1 MSSRSLN
8 TSRNAVSGIIKVIV
22 KIALPFIIRTS
33 LLYYLGKEYLGL
45 NSLFSSILS
54 VLNLAELGFSSAVV
68 YRLYKPFADNDKK
81 TVGAYL
87 SYLKKIYRVI
97 GCVVFGVGIV
107 LTPFLPKLINGS
119 YPDDIN
125 LFFLYFL
132 YLVNTS
138 VSYFFSG
145 YKRTLIIAAQRMDYI
160 NIVETGLLCLQYI
173 VQIATLVVFRNYVTY
188 IIVMPVT
195 TVVVNLVISVLC
207 QRKYSEYFNKD
218 LLSIQQKKLM
228 ISDVK
233 WVSVYRISEV
243 TRNSF
248 DSIVI
253 SSVLGLTL
261 VGIYNNYYY
270 IFSALYSFM
279 VIINESL
286 QASIGNSIAKESKE
300 KNEEDL
306 YKFSIFSLWII
317 LFCCTGLI
325 CFYQPVM
332 SLWMGPD
339 MLLPNK
345 DMILFVVYFYVLNMN
360 NIRNLY
366 FNGNGLW
373 RHGAKSY
380 IIESLLNL
388 FFNIVLGRF
397 FGITGVIVATI
408 LTIFFCSF
416 IWRSQILFYRYFQ
429 KSSKRFYIMQ
439 GKMML
444 TSSIALVASF
454 YFCNLIGNDGIFSFI
469 GRGIICI
476 VVPNTIM
483 LILLRKNRYFNDG
496 VQQIKLVVHSIK
508 KKRNI

>member
-1 MSSRSLN
+1 MGSRSLN
-8 TSRNAVSGIIKVIV
+8 SSRNAVSGIIKVIV

-68 YRLYKPFADNDKK
+68 YRLYKPFADNDKR

-87 SYLKKIYRVI
+87 GYLKKIYRII
-97 GCVVFGVGIV
+97 GCIVFGAGII

-119 YPDDIN
+119 YPSDVN
-125 LFFLYFL
+125 LYFLYFL
-132 YLVNTS
+132 YLLNTS

-160 NIVETGLLCLQYI
+160 NIIETGLLCLQYI
-173 VQIATLVVFRNYVTY
+173 AQIATIVAFRNYVAY
-188 IIVMPVT
+188 IIVMPVA
-195 TVVVNLVISVLC
+195 TVMVNIAVSLLC
-207 QRKYSEYFNKD
+207 QKEYPEYFTKG
-218 LLSIQQKKLM
+218 LLTVEQKKEM
-228 ISDVK
+228 ASDVK

-253 SSVLGLTL
+253 SSIIGLTA

-286 QASIGNSIAKESKE
+286 QASIGNSIAKETRE
-300 KNEEDL
+300 KNEDDI
-306 YKFSIFSLWII
+306 YKFSLFSLWII

-332 SLWMGPD
+332 TLWMGAD
-339 MLLPNK
+339 MLLPDK

-373 RHGAKSY
+373 KSGAKSY
-380 IIESLLNL
+380 IIESLFNL
-388 FFNIVLGRF
+388 LLNIVLGRL
-397 FGITGVIVATI
+397 FGITGVIIATI
-408 LTIFFCSF
+408 LTMFFCSF
-416 IWRSQILFYRYFQ
+416 IWRSQILFHRYFQ
-429 KSSKRFYIMQ
+429 KSPKCFYIMH
-439 GKMML
+439 GKMIL
-444 TSSIALVASF
+444 ISSIVLATCL
-454 YFCNLIGNDGIFSFI
+454 YLCELIGNDGILSFV
-469 GRGIICI
+469 GRAIICLI
-476 VVPNTIM
+476 IPNIIM
-483 LILLRKNRYFNDG
+483 LIYLRNNKYFKEG
-496 VQQIKLVVHSIK
+496 ISQISAVFHMIK
-508 KKRNI
+508 RKHNP

>member
-145 YKRTLIIAAQRMDYI
+145 YKRTLIIVAQRMDYI

-173 VQIATLVVFRNYVTY
+173 VQIATVVIFRNYVAY
-188 IIVMPVT
+188 IIVMPVA
-195 TVVVNLVISVLC
+195 TVMVNLVISVLC
-207 QRKYSEYFNKD
+207 KRKYSEYFNKD
-218 LLSIQQKKLM
+218 LLSIQQKKEM

-300 KNEEDL
+300 KNEDDL

-332 SLWMGPD
+332 TLWMGAD

-345 DMILFVVYFYVLNMN
+345 DMILFVLYFYVLNMN

-366 FNGNGLW
+366 LIRF
-373 RHGAKSY
+373 R
-380 IIESLLNL
+380 ESL
-388 FFNIVLGRF
+388 
-397 FGITGVIVATI
+397 
-408 LTIFFCSF
+408 
-416 IWRSQILFYRYFQ
+416 
-429 KSSKRFYIMQ
+429 M
-439 GKMML
+439 
-444 TSSIALVASF
+444 
-454 YFCNLIGNDGIFSFI
+454 
-469 GRGIICI
+469 
-476 VVPNTIM
+476 
-483 LILLRKNRYFNDG
+483 
-496 VQQIKLVVHSIK
+496 IK
-508 KKRNI
+508 KEFSGLHRSLQTLKTCFSWGEVLTMLLDLKEA